1 MTQSIVADFSAYQRR
16 RNLSENTIQDY
27 ANLLTDFVER
37 VGDGTVTKKAI
48 NDFLDLFIGQSQSS
62 RAKKSCILR
71 SFMTWAFA
79 EDLLSR
85 DFSAYIPVPKA
96 EKKEVSVLVQDEA
109 SKVLREAYNAYRSGR
124 AVGYRDY
131 LAIYIML
138 HTGVRRAELVGL
150 KVSDVRE
157 ADMNLLVNGK
167 GRKQRLIPIGDELVS
182 LVYGYAE
189 KKGLSG
195 DDCIFSIN
203 ERAMNNVVNKY
214 MDKAGVKKDNES
226 AHLLRRTFA
235 TLMYNQTG
243 DIFAV
248 SAILGHANVAT
259 TQRYVKDN
267 AVAMRNATSSVKFD
281 LEV

>member
-1 MTQSIVADFSAYQRR
+1 MNQSIVADFSAYQRR
-16 RNLSENTIQDY
+16 RNLSENTINDY
-27 ANLLTDFVER
+27 ATLLTCFVEK
-37 VGDGTVTKKAI
+37 VGEGTVTKKAI
-48 NDFLDLFIGQSQSS
+48 NDFLDLFVGQSQCS

-79 EDLLSR
+79 EDLVSR
-85 DFSAYIPVPKA
+85 DFTAYIPVPKA

-109 SKVLREAYNAYRSGR
+109 TNVLREAYKSFKKGASS
-124 AVGYRDY
+124 GYRDY

-150 KVSDVRE
+150 KASDVRE

-167 GRKQRLIPIGDELVS
+167 GRKQRLIPISSELIS
-182 LVYGYAE
+182 LVQSYIIE
-189 KKGLSG
+189 ESISG
-195 DDCIFSIN
+195 SDRLFPIT
-203 ERAMNNVVNKY
+203 ERTVDRLVNKY
-214 MDKAGVKKDNES
+214 MERAGVKKASES

-248 SAILGHANVAT
+248 SAVLGHANVTT
-259 TQRYVKDN
+259 TQRYVKEN
-267 AVAMRNATSSVKFD
+267 ATAMRNATSSVNFD